1 MWETVEVEYTF
12 LGDCC
17 WEVQMRKMG
26 FIMMGVIVI
35 VSCIQKKNWVVLSH
49 ICNFFGKSYKWLW
62 DLKSLAQFQGSE
74 IFPGLLQDFM
84 DWYIKFLRLPPLLVQ
99 LLFSIKGTLT

>member
-1 MWETVEVEYTF
+1 MWVTVEVEYTF

-35 VSCIQKKNWVVLSH
+35 VSCIQKKN
-49 ICNFFGKSYKWLW
+49 
-62 DLKSLAQFQGSE
+62 
-74 IFPGLLQDFM
+74 
-84 DWYIKFLRLPPLLVQ
+84 
-99 LLFSIKGTLT
+99 